1 MRREDE
7 LVVIVGDVGEDA
19 LVGLEGPLQG
29 GGHVLDLN
37 LVSRIHL
44 GILADC
50 ASFHCM

>member
-1 MRREDE
+1 M
-7 LVVIVGDVGEDA
+7 VIFGDAGEDA

-37 LVSRIHL
+37 LVSRTHL
-44 GILADC
+44 GILADR